1 MKRFL
6 LATLVILTAA
16 FSFSATSSVTA
27 KSRTFEMTYTAK
39 IKALPQDA
47 KDIDIWIPYPTSDE
61 SQEILDMKVETPY
74 PASVSY
80 DKEFGNGILHLSPSP
95 GAKAFNIKMT
105 FKVKRDEISN
115 KGLDKDPMITDI
127 GDAGQFQRYLAPS
140 KYAVI
145 NQKVKDLAAK
155 ATKGRKGIAEK
166 AKGSYDFILENM
178 SYNKK
183 IPGWGKGDVD
193 RLCFNL
199 SEGAE
204 GTGNCTDFHSLFG
217 SMMRSIGVPV
227 VFEMGFPLMA
237 DKDLPEGRTGGYHCW
252 ARFYLPG
259 TGWVPVDI
267 SEADKA
273 PGKKDYFF
281 GSICENRVRFSR
293 GRDILLEP
301 NQHGERL
308 NYFGPDP
315 YIEIDGVSSDLFERT
330 ISYRDL

>member
-16 FSFSATSSVTA
+16 FSFSATSLTAA
-27 KSRTFEMTYTAK
+27 KSRTVEMTYTAK

-47 KDIDIWIPYPTSDE
+47 KNIDIWIPYPTSDE
-61 SQEILDMKVETPY
+61 SQEILDMKVESPY
-74 PASVSY
+74 PAEVSY
-80 DKEFGNGILHLSPSP
+80 DREFGNGILHLKPGP
-95 GAKAFNIKMT
+95 GAKAFNIKMI

-115 KGLDKDPMITDI
+115 ESLDKNAMISDI
-127 GDAGQFQRYLAPS
+127 GNAGQFYRYLAAS

-145 NQKVKDLAAK
+145 NKKVEELADK
-155 ATKGRKGIAEK
+155 ATSGRKGIAQM

-178 SYNKK
+178 AYNKK
-183 IPGWGKGDVD
+183 VPGWGKGDVN

-199 SEGAE
+199 SEGTE

-217 SMMRSIGVPV
+217 SMMRSMGVPV
-227 VFEMGFPLMA
+227 VFEMGFPLMPG
-237 DKDLPEGRTGGYHCW
+237 KDLPGGTTGGYHCW

-281 GSICENRVRFSR
+281 GSIDENRVRFSR

-301 NQHGERL
+301 NQKSARL

-315 YIEIDGVSSDLFERT
+315 YIEIDGVSSNLFERT
-330 ISYRDL
+330 ISYKDL